1 MAVYRGKQHTV
12 HLAAP
17 NTANDEPVGER
28 SLQRFRRT
36 GENAYLTALPEG
48 LLRLRERASRI

>member
-1 MAVYRGKQHTV
+1 M